1 MCKQKGITTLGLLFG
16 IIIFAFVLTVAAKL
30 GPLYLD
36 NMFVRETIESLQNEK
51 YSDMTDREIVRFIQN
66 SFDINNIRDLSTKD
80 MKIERQK
87 HKLLVTLDYEKRIHL
102 MGNVDVVVMF
112 ENHFD
117 SSAL

>member
-1 MCKQKGITTLGLLFG
+1 MTNQKGISTLGLLVG
-16 IIIFAFVLTVAAKL
+16 IIIFAFVLTVGFKI

-36 NMFVRETIESLQNEK
+36 NMFVRESIESLQNEK
-51 YSDMTDREIVRFIQN
+51 YSDMTDRDIVRFVQN

-80 MKIERQK
+80 MTIERQK
-87 HKLLVTLDYEKRIHL
+87 HKLLVTLDYEKRVHL

-112 ENHFD
+112 KNHFD